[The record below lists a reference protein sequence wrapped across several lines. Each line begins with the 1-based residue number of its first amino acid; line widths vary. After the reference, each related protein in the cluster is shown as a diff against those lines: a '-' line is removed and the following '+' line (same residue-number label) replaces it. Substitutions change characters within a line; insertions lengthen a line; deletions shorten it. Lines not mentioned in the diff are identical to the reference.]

1 MIPTISIIILGA
13 GKGTRMKSDL
23 PKVMHKIAGREMLN
37 MVIDEA
43 KTINPQNITIVISD
57 EMTNYQKQITQ
68 NHSDLDINFA
78 IQIERKGTGHAV
90 IEAVKTIKNLGEKVI
105 ILYGDS
111 PLIGSDTIKK
121 MSEKLDNFDL
131 CILGFDETKPNKYGR
146 LVIDKNG
153 SLEKIVEFKDANES
167 EQNIIL
173 CNSGIVAVNGKK
185 LDNLL
190 SKITN
195 NNASNE
201 YYLTDIVE
209 IAGKEG
215 YSKTYL
221 KTDGFEV
228 LGVNSKV
235 DLANL
240 ENIKQNQLRQRM
252 MEEGVTLLDPNSTYF
267 SFDTKI
273 SKNSIIHPQVFFGNK
288 VEIAE
293 NVEVKSFSHIEG
305 AKIAE
310 NVVIGPFARI
320 RPETILEKDVK
331 IGNFVEIKKSKLKS
345 GSKVNHL
352 SYIGDSEVGTNSNI
366 GAGTI
371 TCNYDGHNKY
381 KTSIGD
387 NVFVGSNTLFI
398 APIKVG
404 DNSVIGAGSV
414 ITKEVGNDDLAVSRA
429 KQLNIKNGGSKFHKT
444 RLNK

>member
-1 MIPTISIIILGA
+1 MIPSLSIIILGA

-57 EMTNYQKQITQ
+57 EMTNYQKQIAT
-68 NHSDLDINFA
+68 NHQDLDINFA

-90 IEAVKTIKNLGEKVI
+90 IEAVKTIKKLGEKVI

-111 PLIGSDTIKK
+111 PLISSDTIKK
-121 MSEKLDNFDL
+121 MSEKLNDFDL
-131 CILGFDETKPNKYGR
+131 CILGFEENKPNKYGR
-146 LVIDKNG
+146 LVIDENG
-153 SLEKIVEFKDANES
+153 NLEKIVEFKDANED
-167 EQNIIL
+167 EKTITL

-185 LDNLL
+185 LQNLL
-190 SKITN
+190 NKITN
-195 NNASNE
+195 NNSSKE

-209 IAGKEG
+209 IAGKEN

-221 KTDGFEV
+221 KADGFEV

-235 DLANL
+235 DLANI
-240 ENIKQNQLRQRM
+240 ENIKQNQLRQKM
-252 MEEGVTLLDPNSTYF
+252 MEEGVTLLDPISTYF

-273 SKNSIIHPQVFFGNK
+273 AKNSIIHPQVFFGTK

-293 NVEVKSFSHIEG
+293 NVEIKSFSHIEG
-305 AKIAE
+305 ARIAE

-331 IGNFVEIKKSKLKS
+331 IGNFVEVKKSQLKS
-345 GSKVNHL
+345 GTKINHL
-352 SYIGDSEVGTNSNI
+352 SYIGDSKIGKNTNI

-371 TCNYDGHNKY
+371 TCNYDGY
-381 KTSIGD
+381 KKHQTSIGN
-387 NVFVGSNTLFI
+387 NVFIGSNSSLI
-398 APIKVG
+398 APINIG

-414 ITKEVGNDDLAVSRA
+414 ITKEVLDGDLAVSRT
-429 KQLNIKNGGSKFHKT
+429 KQLNINNGGAKFHETKS
-444 RLNK
+444 KK